1 MIERMKRLVSRH
13 LIITYVLAYLIIIC
27 EFGCMAY
34 LVFTDSDKMLWL
46 AFPCILTSWIIAAT
60 EMVRMDEET
69 KREAYLAAI
78 RRINR
83 LN

>member
-1 MIERMKRLVSRH
+1 MIERMKRLVQKH

-27 EFGCMAY
+27 EFGCVGY
-34 LVFTDSDKMLWL
+34 LVFIDSDKTLWL
-46 AFPCILTSWIIAAT
+46 AIPTIFTGWIIAAA

-69 KREAYLAAI
+69 EREAYLAAI